1 MQKIDVTKVKANGIS
16 GQNPWPQASRIIP
29 IIETALSVF
38 RLRHNQEDIFRKMY
52 ELDPHDDLAAG
63 RRYSDNNAVATRIL
77 SAINEHAFTLT
88 EDAEEAHNIIYNFIE
103 NISGAEMDILII
115 DGLRCSASAD
125 HWYMYEKQWD

>member
-16 GQNPWPQASRIIP
+16 GQNPWPQVGRIVP

-38 RLRHNQEDIFRKMY
+38 RLRYSQEEIFERLHK
-52 ELDPHDDLAAG
+52 EFPNDDYYAG
-63 RRYSDNNAVATRIL
+63 TRFSNNNSVATRIL
-77 SAINEHAFTLT
+77 SAINAHAFTLT

-115 DGLRCSASAD
+115 DGLRCCAD
-125 HWYMYEKQWD
+125 ADYWYKYEKQWD